1 MQKISSAWYCIKCFE
16 EIVPFGTISNEELFE
31 TNQGSKIKFTVLTK
45 HHTPPSQDLIDQLNE
60 AMDDPSSDT
69 VSSKYHEPCELS
81 SLLNNSKNNCLFFFH
96 LNISSLS
103 FHIEE
108 LTALISEHNLTF
120 DIFGVSETKLRLNKA
135 PLNSVI
141 TPGYNFEFTAT
152 ECSNGGTAIY
162 IKKGLN
168 YKLKKDLEI
177 YKSKQLESTFIE
189 VNLKNEKV
197 VIGCIYRHPSMELS
211 EFNNDYL
218 TNLLDTLSS
227 ENKTIVLVG
236 DFNADLLKYDQNSN
250 ISDFLDLMYSSLLL
264 PHIFSPTRTTS
275 SSATL
280 IDNIFTNNYNYSF
293 VSGNLVNTLSDH
305 HAQFLIM
312 GNQYSPLELD
322 SKEHMFRDFQ

>member
-1 MQKISSAWYCIKCFE
+1 M
-16 EIVPFGTISNEELFE
+16 
-31 TNQGSKIKFTVLTK
+31 
-45 HHTPPSQDLIDQLNE
+45 
-60 AMDDPSSDT
+60 
-69 VSSKYHEPCELS
+69 
-81 SLLNNSKNNCLFFFH
+81 
-96 LNISSLS
+96 NISSLS

-108 LTALISEHNLTF
+108 LTTLISEQNLTF
-120 DIFGVSETKLRLNKA
+120 DTFGVSETKLRLNKA

-141 TPGYNFEFTAT
+141 IPGYNFEFTAT

-162 IKKGLN
+162 IKKDLN
-168 YKLKKDLEI
+168 YKLRKDLEI
-177 YKSKQLESTFIE
+177 YKSKQPESTFIE

-197 VIGCIYRHPSMELS
+197 AIGCIYRHPSMELL

-227 ENKTIVLVG
+227 ENKTVVLLG

-280 IDNIFTNNYNYSF
+280 IDNIFTNNYNSSF

-305 HAQFLIM
+305 HVQFLIM
-312 GNQYSPLELD
+312 GNQHRPLESD
-322 SKEHMFRDFQ
+322 TKEHMFRDFQEIENNKNIIRSLLEIADWVPELCLSRNDVNLSPELFLRKVEKLINF